1 MIKTCPVQNVDCIL
15 YVVRKFVLLQ
25 IARAKSCE
33 LQKEMSN
40 SEDLEQLI
48 SITGADRNVAENLL
62 EACGG
67 DELFQNYLF
76 QFCYQK
82 R

>member
-1 MIKTCPVQNVDCIL
+1 MIKTCPEQNVDCIL

-25 IARAKSCE
+25 IAREKSCE

-67 DELFQNYLF
+67 D
-76 QFCYQK
+76 
-82 R
+82 

>member
-1 MIKTCPVQNVDCIL
+1 MIKTCPEQNIDCIL

-25 IARAKSCE
+25 ISRAKSCE

-67 DELFQNYLF
+67 DELFKNYLL

>member
-1 MIKTCPVQNVDCIL
+1 MRKMTVFSILCKGNPV
-15 YVVRKFVLLQ
+15 LQ
-25 IARAKSCE
+25 INTKLRS
-33 LQKEMSN
+33 EMAN

-48 SITGADRNVAENLL
+48 SITGAERNVAENLL

-67 DELFQNYLF
+67 DGWSINPTCLIVY
-76 QFCYQK
+76 CP

>member
-1 MIKTCPVQNVDCIL
+1 M
-15 YVVRKFVLLQ
+15 RKWFY
-25 IARAKSCE
+25 R
-33 LQKEMSN
+33 EMAN
-40 SEDLEQLI
+40 PEDLEQLV
-48 SITGADRNVAENLL
+48 SITGVDRNVAENLL

-76 QFCYQK
+76 QFSYQK